1 MPDLKRL
8 VAGATVAAML
18 AGAGLALRVARAQD
32 GLPDLTGTWTGATK
46 GKEAS
51 LDPLVKGGTV
61 KSSFAA
67 AFAQTGPDLAITLTN
82 AGDPPVDLAGSVG
95 NGTFWAVSGDPSTPL
110 FIVGHADR
118 KAGHLKGGVFAGG
131 PGRAVDA
138 KFMAAKSTVAL
149 STGSPLLPLRI
160 AAVPAAAPAQAPSIA
175 GAWTGTMSGKFSSL
189 ETGGKPVRGRIPV
202 SLTATVAGDDA
213 TLALTLHHD
222 TGDEVIPLSGKSGNG
237 AFWAYNGDASDPVMF
252 VGSIGGKAPRLK
264 LKARGVHAGP
274 AELSEV
280 TLSLKKSLVALQG
293 TAAAGAAIADATV
306 TLKDRNGTSVSAVTG
321 SGGAFALD
329 TAGLTPPFLLKVDL
343 PLGGSL
349 YGVAT
354 AAGVANLHPLT
365 DLILRTWYGVKGTDL
380 ATAFATLD
388 SSTPMPTALEIELL
402 EGLVRRAIQKWLVDR
417 GIDPATFDLIRS
429 SFAADG
435 TGFDAILDGTTV
447 APDGGSLTIT
457 DGTTTQESSFSL
469 SSVSG
474 TVTVDTTV
482 TSPAGTSTSQDGT
495 ALPGDAAM
503 QDAVAGALATV
514 ESLRSKANARGAAL
528 TATDLAAFATADYLD
543 GGMSR
548 AWWSADMATGLRG
561 ATMGP
566 VGLRSVVAFDADA
579 GIVVLDLLFP
589 VTAGSAH
596 EDAKARMSFRKTGSA
611 WLLYGDRR
619 ITDLQVGVEFRTD
632 YFPWGVDGPRRHVQV
647 DVDPPVGTVQSVT
660 ITGGGIFNATDVPK
674 GPSTKISTVKPTPST
689 ELDLEFDMFYTG
701 LDVPDFP
708 APGTEFQVTVTPVS
722 GPAQVYTVVSGGT
735 TTESIAILAP
745 TGYSLATDAHPGTPF
760 TAQWTRPTTFAV
772 ERLEFSGTG
781 YSANFSKDVR
791 SAGVVSPTAT
801 EGTVTIPTTAGGET
815 VTSADFYLSFTGP
828 NGELIVVIYSFQ

>member
-1 MPDLKRL
+1 MRNLKVL
-8 VAGATVAAML
+8 VTGAAAAAMVAGAV
-18 AGAGLALRVARAQD
+18 LALRVARAQD

-51 LDPLVKGGTV
+51 LDPLVEGGTV
-61 KSSFAA
+61 KSSFTA

-82 AGDPPVDLAGSVG
+82 AGDPPVDLAGTVG
-95 NGTFWAVSGDPSTPL
+95 NGIFWAVSGDPSTPL
-110 FIVGHADR
+110 LIVGRADG
-118 KAGHLKGGVFAGG
+118 KASHLRGGVFAGG
-131 PGRAVDA
+131 PGRAVDE
-138 KFMAAKSTVAL
+138 KFTAAKSPVLL
-149 STGSPLLPLRI
+149 SIGDRLLSLRA
-160 AAVPAAAPAQAPSIA
+160 AAVPAADPAPSIA
-175 GAWTGTMSGKFSSL
+175 GAWSGTMSGKFTSL
-189 ETGGKPVRGRIPV
+189 ESGGKPVKGKIPV
-202 SLTATVAGDDA
+202 SLTASVVGDDA

-222 TGDEVIPLSGKSGNG
+222 TGDEVIALSGKSGNR
-237 AFWAYNGDASDPVMF
+237 AFWAYNGDASDPVLM
-252 VGSIGGKAPRLK
+252 VGSVAGKDPRLK
-264 LKARGVHAGP
+264 LKARGVHAGST
-274 AELSEV
+274 ELSEV

-306 TLKDRNGTSVSAVTG
+306 TLKDREGASASAVTG
-321 SGGAFALD
+321 AGGAFTLD
-329 TAGLTPPFLLKVDL
+329 TAGLAPPFLLKVDL
-343 PLGGSL
+343 PQGGSL

-354 AAGVANLHPLT
+354 EAGVANLHPLT
-365 DLILRTWYGVKGTDL
+365 DLILRTWYGVKGIDL
-380 ATAFATLD
+380 ATAFAALD
-388 SSTPMPTALEIELL
+388 STTPMPTALEVELL

-447 APDGGSLTIT
+447 APDGSSLSIT
-457 DGTTTQESSFSL
+457 DGTATQDSSFTL

-482 TSPAGTSTSQDGT
+482 SSPTGTSTCQDGT
-495 ALPGDAAM
+495 ALPADGAM

-514 ESLRSKANARGAAL
+514 ESLRSRANARGAAL

-548 AWWSADMATGLRG
+548 AWWTADTATGLRG

-566 VGLRSVVAFDADA
+566 VDLRSVVSFDAVA

-589 VTAGSAH
+589 LTAGSAH
-596 EDAKARMSFRKTGSA
+596 EDAKARMSFKKTGSA
-611 WLLYGDRR
+611 WLIHGDRR
-619 ITDLQVGVEFRTD
+619 IADLQVGVEFRTD
-632 YFPWGVDGPRRHVQV
+632 YFPWGVDGPRKHVQV

-660 ITGGGIFNATDVPK
+660 ITGGGIFNGTPVPK
-674 GPSTKISTVKPTPST
+674 GSSTRISTVKPTPST

-701 LDVPDFP
+701 LDVPAFP

-735 TTESIAILAP
+735 TTESISILEP
-745 TGYSLATDAHPGTPF
+745 TGSSLVTDAHPGTPF
-760 TAQWTRPTTFAV
+760 TARWTRPTTFAV
-772 ERLEFSGTG
+772 DRLEFSGTG